1 MSTEVDSFAFGDRII
16 EDRYAIF
23 PGESRTQQN
32 RRVAH
37 HVANGD
43 AEDEEAFFNLLEDRL
58 FSPGGRIRYG
68 CGWPKA
74 NLLNCFVVP
83 VGDSR
88 EGWGKLLYDTTCIS
102 GVGGGVGVN
111 FSAVR
116 PRGAGVHGIGGSSTG
131 SVSLM
136 RIIDG
141 VGHELKGRGKGGG
154 HVAYMFALNHDH
166 PDIEE
171 FIDSKLN
178 GQWCSTCG
186 HHPPLSNANISVNFQ
201 NESIESFL
209 KKVDADALHELK
221 FNGEVVKT
229 IPARELWRKILTNA
243 LRNGEPGILNG
254 WLANKENPIGYA
266 REVVCT
272 NPCGEVWMQ
281 PYSVC
286 CLGSMVLPRFTRN
299 GAFDLRLFQ
308 KAIEVSVRFLDNVLD
323 TTVYPLPEI
332 ETESK
337 ASRRI
342 GLGIMGF
349 HDLLAEMG
357 VPYSSLSATTWAQ
370 NIGGALEDFASIASE
385 GLAHERGAFPLYDG
399 TRDFRGFRRNCAITS
414 IAPTG
419 TTALAEGVW
428 GAFEPYESPAY
439 WRNFF
444 APDGTRQ
451 RELIVMPTFERF
463 VREGRDLS
471 VFEHGSSISVEQHL
485 RIQAAFAQHIDNSI
499 SKTINVDPG
508 QYTFEQFDQFVRRYA
523 PGLKGFT
530 VYPRGS
536 RENSPIEEIPMDEA
550 KQLVLDRVKSKHE
563 AQCLGGKCEL

>member
-1 MSTEVDSFAFGDRII
+1 MSTEVDQFAFGDRIL

-23 PGESRTQQN
+23 PSETRTQQN
-32 RRVAH
+32 RRVVH
-37 HVANGD
+37 HVANGN
-43 AEDEEAFFNLLEDRL
+43 AEYEEKFFKLLEARL

-88 EGWGKLLYDTTCIS
+88 EGWGKLLYDTTCVS

-111 FSAVR
+111 FSSVR
-116 PRGAGVHGIGGSSTG
+116 FRGATVFGIGGCSTG
-131 SVSLM
+131 AVSLM

-178 GQWCSTCG
+178 GSWCEMCG

-201 NESIESFL
+201 NEPMQAFL
-209 KKVDADALHELK
+209 DRVDRDELHELR

-229 IPARELWRKILTNA
+229 IPARVLWEKILRNA
-243 LRNGEPGILNG
+243 LKNGEPGILNG
-254 WLANKENPIGYA
+254 WLANMENPISYA
-266 REVVCT
+266 RELVCT

-286 CLGSMVLPRFTRN
+286 CLGSMVLPRFVRN
-299 GAFDLRLFQ
+299 GAFDLRLFRD
-308 KAIEVSVRFLDNVLD
+308 AVYTAVRFLDNVLD

-332 ETESK
+332 EAESK

-357 VPYSSLSATTWAQ
+357 VKYSSLEATTWAH
-370 NIGGALEDFASIASE
+370 NIGGALAKFSFEASHA
-385 GLAHERGAFPLYDG
+385 LAEERGTFLLYNEGQDK
-399 TRDFRGFRRNCAITS
+399 RGPRRNCAITS

-419 TTALAEGVW
+419 TTALTEGVW

-471 VFEHGSSISVEQHL
+471 VFEHGSSIPVEQHL
-485 RIQAAFAQHIDNSI
+485 AIQAAFAQHIDNSI

-508 QYTFEQFDQFVRRYA
+508 QYPPEEFDRFVREYA
-523 PGLKGFT
+523 PRLKGFT